1 MWYTQDTLIRCHL
14 IGFPETLYR
23 VITTENSFFKKIKK
37 KGEERG
43 KKGGEGGKEGRLPSL
58 ICASV

>member
-1 MWYTQDTLIRCHL
+1 M
-14 IGFPETLYR
+14 
-23 VITTENSFFKKIKK
+23 KIHPLKNKK

-58 ICASV
+58 ICALV